1 MAALSTTVK
10 PKQTAEWQ
18 KKRFGCFFMF
28 GDGDAFS
35 ACVLEFST
43 VWKGERE
50 WKYVF
55 PVGDVGLL
63 FSKKKDV
70 VLR

>member
-1 MAALSTTVK
+1 
-10 PKQTAEWQ
+10 
-18 KKRFGCFFMF
+18 MF